1 MEADSTT
8 PSPKKIAVDS
18 KDEDVDMERN
28 STGRREGGKF
38 MLPPHQDGMK
48 LYKGISIDRKQK
60 IRFNKTFYFELDNR
74 NFAHGTF
81 TVDSSGDQM
90 NYLNP
95 QPARRSLETVSSV
108 VIRRPSFVAPS
119 SLTTISKG

>member
-28 STGRREGGKF
+28 STARREGGKF

-60 IRFNKTFYFELDNR
+60 NTFQQDFL
-74 NFAHGTF
+74 F
-81 TVDSSGDQM
+81 
-90 NYLNP
+90 
-95 QPARRSLETVSSV
+95 
-108 VIRRPSFVAPS
+108 
-119 SLTTISKG
+119 

>member
-18 KDEDVDMERN
+18 KNEDVDMENN
-28 STGRREGGKF
+28 STGQRDGGKF

-60 IRFNKTFYFELDNR
+60 IRFNKTFYFELD
-74 NFAHGTF
+74 
-81 TVDSSGDQM
+81 
-90 NYLNP
+90 
-95 QPARRSLETVSSV
+95 
-108 VIRRPSFVAPS
+108 
-119 SLTTISKG
+119 IS